1 LGQAAF
7 FFTIID
13 SCAALSIILQG
24 LKLGKMGISIMAR
37 NLFVILFLACIFFSM
52 FSTGSVNFNP
62 FDKKI
67 YAHIF
72 STDETASFVAITDQV
87 QIESQLVQTNL
98 ANNNISLAQN
108 HANKAAALLTPDI
121 ISEIAEANEEIADKL
136 LTAVGDL
143 QRISSSSD
151 EQQQMVNRLVSDI
164 NSTLSEAVVVRTQQR
179 QQDDSSNFLESGIEF
194 LRGIFGGGSQESS
207 DKIEINSTTQPLAF
221 ADLVDSILINYGNA
235 YAVDFDM
242 TNMTNMAIM
251 GGNSSDMMIMS
262 GIADD
267 NNSNSNNRSMNMD
280 SMNISSSSS
289 SMNMDNKTDRNYSL
303 VDITDYQSAQ
313 ALATKAL
320 EIFNTKLKPIA
331 PNNSS
336 AFITNLENGLTELG
350 NLIQRKVSPVDIM
363 MIVHMQIHPNL
374 LEAFNLPLRQG

>member
-1 LGQAAF
+1 
-7 FFTIID
+7 
-13 SCAALSIILQG
+13 
-24 LKLGKMGISIMAR
+24 MAR

-87 QIESQLVQTNL
+87 QIESELVQTNL

-207 DKIEINSTTQPLAF
+207 DKIEINNTTQPLAF

-235 YAVDFDM
+235 YTVDFDM

-267 NNSNSNNRSMNMD
+267 NNSNSNNSSMNMD
-280 SMNISSSSS
+280 SMDISSSSS
-289 SMNMDNKTDRNYSL
+289 SINMDSKTDRNYSL

-336 AFITNLENGLTELG
+336 AFITNLENGLTELSD
-350 NLIQRKVSPVDIM
+350 LIQRKVSPLDIM

>member
-1 LGQAAF
+1 
-7 FFTIID
+7 
-13 SCAALSIILQG
+13 
-24 LKLGKMGISIMAR
+24 MGISNMAR
-37 NLFVILFLACIFFSM
+37 NLFVILFLACILFSL
-52 FSTGSVNFNP
+52 FSTGIVNFNP

-72 STDETASFVAITDQV
+72 NTDETASFVAITDQV
-87 QIESQLVQTNL
+87 QIESELVQTNL

-121 ISEIAEANEEIADKL
+121 ISEIAEANEEVADKL

-143 QRISSSSD
+143 QRISSSE
-151 EQQQMVNRLVSDI
+151 EQQQMVNQLVSNI

-194 LRGIFGGGSQESS
+194 LRGIFGGGSKESN
-207 DKIEINSTTQPLAF
+207 DKIEVNNTTQPLAL

-242 TNMTNMAIM
+242 TNMSNMAMI
-251 GGNSSDMMIMS
+251 GGNSDIMTMS
-262 GIADD
+262 GTAGKS
-267 NNSNSNNRSMNMD
+267 SNSNNGNSMNMD
-280 SMNISSSSS
+280 SMNMSSSASP
-289 SMNMDNKTDRNYSL
+289 SMDVDNKTDNKTDKNYSL

-313 ALATKAL
+313 ALTTKAQ
-320 EIFNTKLKPIA
+320 EILNTKLEPMA

-336 AFITNLENGLTELG
+336 AFITNLEDGLTQLSD
-350 NLIQRKVSPVDIM
+350 LIQSKSSPMDIM

>member
-1 LGQAAF
+1 
-7 FFTIID
+7 
-13 SCAALSIILQG
+13 
-24 LKLGKMGISIMAR
+24 MVR
-37 NLFVILFLACIFFSM
+37 NLFVILFLACILFSLV
-52 FSTGSVNFNP
+52 SSGSVNFNP
-62 FDKKI
+62 FDRKI

-87 QIESQLVQTNL
+87 QIESELVQTNL

-194 LRGIFGGGSQESS
+194 LRDIFGGGSQESS

-221 ADLVDSILINYGNA
+221 ADLVDNILINYGNA

-267 NNSNSNNRSMNMD
+267 NNSNSNNSSMNMD

-289 SMNMDNKTDRNYSL
+289 SMNMDNKTDTNYSL

-336 AFITNLENGLTELG
+336 AFITNLENGLTELSD
-350 NLIQRKVSPVDIM
+350 LIQRKVSPLDIM

-374 LEAFNLPLRQG
+374 LEAYNLPLRQG

>member
-1 LGQAAF
+1 
-7 FFTIID
+7 
-13 SCAALSIILQG
+13 
-24 LKLGKMGISIMAR
+24 MVR
-37 NLFVILFLACIFFSM
+37 NLSVVLFLACLLLSLV
-52 FSTGSVNFNP
+52 SSGSVNFNP
-62 FDKKI
+62 FDKQI

-87 QIESQLVQTNL
+87 QIESELVQTNL

-121 ISEIAEANEEIADKL
+121 ITEVAEANEEIADKL

-151 EQQQMVNRLVSDI
+151 EQQQMVNQLVSDI
-164 NSTLSEAVVVRTQQR
+164 NSTLSEAVILRTQQA
-179 QQDDSSNFLESGIEF
+179 QQDESSNFLESGIEF

-207 DKIEINSTTQPLAF
+207 DKIEKNSTTQPLAF

-251 GGNSSDMMIMS
+251 GGNSSDTMTMS
-262 GIADD
+262 GTAGD
-267 NNSNSNNRSMNMD
+267 NNSNSNNSSMNMN
-280 SMNISSSSS
+280 SMNISSSS
-289 SMNMDNKTDRNYSL
+289 SMNMDNNTDRNYSL

-313 ALATKAL
+313 ALTAKAL
-320 EIFNTKLKPIA
+320 EIFNVELKPMA

-336 AFITNLENGLTELG
+336 AFITNLENGLSKL
-350 NLIQRKVSPVDIM
+350 NDSIRNKASPMDIM